1 MTEKVKPKTLSP
13 AAALARAWVVEKK
26 KPEQSP

>member
-13 AAALARAWVVEKK
+13 SEALARAWVVEKK
-26 KPEQSP
+26 KPKPTT